1 MKKEKAPSD
10 LVTLSNLVHS
20 PRESTKGSEENR
32 NGTWSSV
39 RDSSSEPNR
48 SEPARWWTVLK
59 NRHVLHARHPW
70 LLPYHR
76 FRHFHLPWLLSLS
89 LVLSYSSRFSICVC
103 VCCTR
108 KMMNVVEL
116 GVGLEFLGGFDL
128 FSWGIFKYTSS
139 ISITLPFLS
148 YFGIK

>member
-20 PRESTKGSEENR
+20 PRESTKSSEENR

-89 LVLSYSSRFSICVC
+89 GSFLFFSILNLCVC
-103 VCCTR
+103 VVR
-108 KMMNVVEL
+108 GKWWMWLSLVLV
-116 GVGLEFLGGFDL
+116 LEFLGGFDL